1 MKECE
6 MFDTMTN
13 KSKQIAPLNQPC
25 NDSSCFILDDRLFKW
40 GGRTTNDKLFN
51 WESGVEEYSLN
62 LNAWRVVPVEF
73 EQQSLRNA
81 IMRPLVNSA
90 IVRVSPNEAIVLGGN
105 DEEANVP

>member
-40 GGRTTNDKLFN
+40 GGTTTGNKLLS

-73 EQQSLRNA
+73 GQQSLRNA
-81 IMRPLVNSA
+81 IMRPLTLSA
-90 IVRVSPNEAIVLGGN
+90 IMRVSPNDVIMLGGK
-105 DEEANVP
+105 DEARVI

>member
-25 NDSSCFILDDRLFKW
+25 HSSSCFILDDRLFKW
-40 GGRTTNDKLFN
+40 GGYCNNKLLS

-81 IMRPLVNSA
+81 IMRPLILSA
-90 IVRVSPNEAIVLGGN
+90 IVRVSPNEAIVLGGR
-105 DEEANVP
+105 DEALVP